1 MKIDKHI
8 YFTNEEYARIL
19 DYKEKNKLSFS
30 EAVCFL
36 SISALNSNDI
46 LDRINFLESRLDYL
60 IKKINI
66 IYSLE
71 EQIYSDMNF
80 DNLFDETLQKYCLSY
95 DLKKVK
101 STDFG
106 TMFELTYIIKIK
118 NEDHQKELLDEI
130 REKNGNLMVSLS
142 VRRFE

>member
-36 SISALNSNDI
+36 SISALNSNES

-80 DNLFDETLQKYCLSY
+80 DNLTDP
-95 DLKKVK
+95 KKSK
-101 STDFG
+101 PLIEFNKKLRNTNIND
-106 TMFELTYIIKIK
+106 
-118 NEDHQKELLDEI
+118 
-130 REKNGNLMVSLS
+130 
-142 VRRFE
+142 

>member
-36 SISALNSNDI
+36 SISALNSNDN

-80 DNLFDETLQKYCLSY
+80 DNLTDP
-95 DLKKVK
+95 KKSK
-101 STDFG
+101 PLIEFNKKLRNTNIND
-106 TMFELTYIIKIK
+106 
-118 NEDHQKELLDEI
+118 
-130 REKNGNLMVSLS
+130 
-142 VRRFE
+142 

>member
-1 MKIDKHI
+1 MKIYRHI
-8 YFTNEEYARIL
+8 YFTNEEYARIS

-36 SISALNSNDI
+36 SVSALNGNDI

-66 IYSLE
+66 IYLLE

-80 DNLFDETLQKYCLSY
+80 DNLTDP
-95 DLKKVK
+95 KKSK
-101 STDFG
+101 PLIEFNKKLRNTNISD
-106 TMFELTYIIKIK
+106 
-118 NEDHQKELLDEI
+118 
-130 REKNGNLMVSLS
+130 
-142 VRRFE
+142 

>member
-36 SISALNSNDI
+36 SISALNNNDI

-80 DNLFDETLQKYCLSY
+80 DNLTDP
-95 DLKKVK
+95 KKSK
-101 STDFG
+101 PLIELNKKLRSTNIND
-106 TMFELTYIIKIK
+106 
-118 NEDHQKELLDEI
+118 
-130 REKNGNLMVSLS
+130 
-142 VRRFE
+142 

>member
-1 MKIDKHI
+1 MKIDRHI
-8 YFTNEEYARIL
+8 YFTNEEYARIS

-36 SISALNSNDI
+36 SVSALNGNDI

-80 DNLFDETLQKYCLSY
+80 DNLTDP
-95 DLKKVK
+95 KKSK
-101 STDFG
+101 PLIEFNKKLRNTNIND
-106 TMFELTYIIKIK
+106 
-118 NEDHQKELLDEI
+118 
-130 REKNGNLMVSLS
+130 
-142 VRRFE
+142 

>member
-19 DYKEKNKLSFS
+19 DYKERNKLSFS

-36 SISALNSNDI
+36 SISALNNNDI
-46 LDRINFLESRLDYL
+46 LDRINFLESRLNYL

-80 DNLFDETLQKYCLSY
+80 DNLTDP
-95 DLKKVK
+95 KKSKPLIEFNKKLRNTNVN
-101 STDFG
+101 D
-106 TMFELTYIIKIK
+106 
-118 NEDHQKELLDEI
+118 
-130 REKNGNLMVSLS
+130 
-142 VRRFE
+142 

>member
-19 DYKEKNKLSFS
+19 DYKEKYKLSFS

-36 SISALNSNDI
+36 SISALISNDI
-46 LDRINFLESRLDYL
+46 LNRINFLESRLDYL

-80 DNLFDETLQKYCLSY
+80 DNLTDP
-95 DLKKVK
+95 KKSK
-101 STDFG
+101 PLIEFNKKLRNTNIND
-106 TMFELTYIIKIK
+106 
-118 NEDHQKELLDEI
+118 
-130 REKNGNLMVSLS
+130 
-142 VRRFE
+142 

>member
-36 SISALNSNDI
+36 SISALNNNDI
-46 LDRINFLESRLDYL
+46 LDRINFLESRLNYL

-80 DNLFDETLQKYCLSY
+80 DNLTDPKESKPLIEFN
-95 DLKKVK
+95 KKLRN
-101 STDFG
+101 TNIND
-106 TMFELTYIIKIK
+106 
-118 NEDHQKELLDEI
+118 
-130 REKNGNLMVSLS
+130 
-142 VRRFE
+142 

>member
-36 SISALNSNDI
+36 SISDLNSNDI
-46 LDRINFLESRLDYL
+46 LDRINFLESRLNYL

-66 IYSLE
+66 IHSLE

-80 DNLFDETLQKYCLSY
+80 DNLTDP
-95 DLKKVK
+95 KKSK
-101 STDFG
+101 PLIEFNKKLRNTNIND
-106 TMFELTYIIKIK
+106 
-118 NEDHQKELLDEI
+118 
-130 REKNGNLMVSLS
+130 
-142 VRRFE
+142 

>member
-36 SISALNSNDI
+36 SISALNNNDI

-80 DNLFDETLQKYCLSY
+80 DNLTDP
-95 DLKKVK
+95 KKSKPLIEFNKKLRNTNVN
-101 STDFG
+101 D
-106 TMFELTYIIKIK
+106 
-118 NEDHQKELLDEI
+118 
-130 REKNGNLMVSLS
+130 
-142 VRRFE
+142 

>member
-1 MKIDKHI
+1 MKIDRHI
-8 YFTNEEYARIL
+8 YFTSGDYARIL

-36 SISALNSNDI
+36 SISALNSNDV
-46 LDRINFLESRLDYL
+46 LDRINHLESRLDYL

-80 DNLFDETLQKYCLSY
+80 DNLTDP
-95 DLKKVK
+95 KKSK
-101 STDFG
+101 PLIEFNKKLRNTNIND
-106 TMFELTYIIKIK
+106 
-118 NEDHQKELLDEI
+118 
-130 REKNGNLMVSLS
+130 
-142 VRRFE
+142 